1 MQLTVSRKI
10 LCYTKYSFDETRLYT
25 MTRLLITVTLSAII
39 FSGCSS
45 GKKIIK
51 FATVPDETYANPN
64 LKQFFKENRN
74 PNIVLRVPNNNDKA
88 TSNTSTNRNNDVLYN
103 TIEKEFLKENFSV
116 RDRGL
121 FNELLS
127 KSATSDYSKIKELTN
142 TDIILEVVSINPS
155 VLYTTNKVTTVT
167 SKKEIEKIG
176 SIDYKDKG
184 ASVEYKVILVKN
196 NEIAG
201 TYKYNFK
208 PCLGGCELTTFK
220 FTGKNN
226 SLKPV
231 LRETVEIN
239 TLEEFLKMTTKRLI
253 SSFRQ

>member
-1 MQLTVSRKI
+1 M
-10 LCYTKYSFDETRLYT
+10 TK
-25 MTRLLITVTLSAII
+25 LLLSATFLAII
-39 FSGCSS
+39 FTGCSS

-51 FATVPDETYANPN
+51 FAAVPDETYANPN
-64 LKQFFKENRN
+64 LKKFFKENRN

-103 TIEKEFLKENFSV
+103 TIEKELLKENFSV

-142 TDIILEVVSINPS
+142 TDIILEVVSIDPS

-167 SKKEIEKIG
+167 SKKEAEKIG
-176 SIDYKDKG
+176 NVDYKEKG

-201 TYKYNFK
+201 TYKFNYK
-208 PCLGGCELTTFK
+208 PCPNGCELTTFK
-220 FTGKNN
+220 FTGKKS

-239 TLEEFLKMTTKRLI
+239 TMEEFLKITTKQLI
-253 SSFRQ
+253 NSFRQ